1 MTDGIANQCMKTK
14 HERDRGKTGGLIRGV
29 LVSSQWV
36 LMGLLIFDLGFNRS
50 IEVRELMGL
59 GYLLSMPL
67 LLLLT
72 LLRLW
77 VLSKQDNKAL
87 LQISAILLTI
97 LLLLSFVSAFHFSGG
112 WDFIGVR
119 ALSIPG
125 LLLYFFLQLL
135 PSVRKLYH
143 AFYNP
148 ALLFIASFAII
159 TVFGAILLKLPKAT
173 TTSISWVDA
182 FFTASSAV
190 SVTGLAVVDTG
201 TIFTRFGQWV
211 ILILIQF
218 GGLGVLTFTSF
229 FSFFFKGGS
238 SYREGLYVKDFLSSD
253 NLSNVLKLAV
263 KIVVFTL
270 SIELLGMLGIWWF
283 TSDVQRGTA
292 LGDQLFFSF
301 FHAVS
306 AFCNAGFSSLS
317 AGLYDPAY
325 RFLYGFHWI
334 VASLLILGGLGFNIV
349 FNFVEYVK
357 VFSGKIGRWVQSGG
371 HLVKPVRVI
380 TLNAYLVL
388 VTTAVLL
395 IGGTLLMYLFE
406 KDNILAE
413 HSSWWGKF
421 TTAFFC
427 AATPRTAGFNSF
439 DMMALSTPTVLLM
452 LLLMWIGASPAST
465 GGGIKTSTFAI
476 SMLNIL
482 AVARGRHFLELKNR
496 EIADASVKRAFAIIS
511 ISLLVIGLAVFLVS
525 WFEPGKELMPIAFEC
540 FSAYS
545 TVGLS
550 LGLTTQL
557 SDASKITIM
566 LVMFVGRIGTLNLLI
581 GLMRQLNG
589 RHYQYPQ
596 ENILIN

>member
-1 MTDGIANQCMKTK
+1 MKT
-14 HERDRGKTGGLIRGV
+14 ERGQEGITWRGVIRGT
-29 LVSSQWV
+29 LVACQWIV
-36 LMGLLIFDLGFNRS
+36 IGLLFFDAGFNRS
-50 IEVRELMGL
+50 DELRISLGL
-59 GYLLSMPL
+59 GYLLTMPV

-77 VLSKQDNKAL
+77 IRTKEDNKAL
-87 LQISAILLTI
+87 LQISAVFLFI
-97 LLLLSFVSAFHFSGG
+97 LLLISFAGTFHYSSG
-112 WDFIGVR
+112 WDFLGVR
-119 ALSIPG
+119 ALSMPG
-125 LLLYFFLQLL
+125 LLLYLFLQLL
-135 PSVRKLYH
+135 PSIRKLYH

-148 ALLFIASFAII
+148 ALLFIGSFAII
-159 TVFGAILLKLPKAT
+159 TIFGAILLKLPKAT
-173 TTSISWVDA
+173 VAPISWIDA

-201 TIFTRFGQWV
+201 TAFTRFGQWV

-270 SIELLGMLGIWWF
+270 GIELLGMLGIWWF
-283 TSDVQRGTA
+283 TSEVQKGAA
-292 LGDQLFFSF
+292 LSDQLFFSF

-334 VASLLILGGLGFNIV
+334 VVSLLILGGLGFNIV
-349 FNFVEYVK
+349 FNFVEYLK
-357 VFSGKIGRWVQSGG
+357 VFSGKIKRWIHSGG
-371 HLVKPVRVI
+371 RLVKPVRVI

-388 VTTAVLL
+388 VTTAILL
-395 IGGTLLMYLFE
+395 IGSTVLMYFFE

-413 HSSWWGKF
+413 HSSGWGKF

-439 DMMALSTPTVLLM
+439 DMMSLSTPAIMLM

-476 SMLNIL
+476 SILNIM
-482 AVARGRHFLELKNR
+482 AVARGRNFLEIKKR

-511 ISLLVIGLAVFLVS
+511 ISLLVIGLAVFLIS
-525 WFEPGKELMPIAFEC
+525 WFEPGKELLPIAFEC

-550 LGLTTQL
+550 LGLTPQL

-581 GLMRQLNG
+581 GLMRQLSG